1 MSSSATPSA
10 NGRDNIRR
18 RLAEGA
24 ASPLST
30 YRSLV
35 YGRSS
40 KVGFCLYELVTTL
53 FGSFPG
59 GLGYLLRKKCYPP
72 FFKKWGQGVIL
83 GKNVTIRHPHRI
95 SIGDNVTID
104 DNCVLDGRGAGEAGL
119 VLEDRVLVNRNCMLL
134 AKKGPIHIAGRASIG
149 ANSVI
154 VSTAGVAI
162 GRGALFAGGCYL
174 SAGSYEVDSP
184 LPFIE
189 QEGTSAGPIS
199 IGDNV
204 WLGTRVT
211 VLDGVTV
218 GAHAV
223 IGAHALVSRDIPD
236 HSVAVGVPARTIRK
250 RG

>member
-1 MSSSATPSA
+1 MSPSATSSAPEQ
-10 NGRDNIRR
+10 DNIRR
-18 RLAEGA
+18 RLADGA
-24 ASPLST
+24 SSPLST

-40 KVGFCLYELVTTL
+40 IIGFCLYELVTTL
-53 FGSFPG
+53 FGPFPG
-59 GLGYLLRKKCYPP
+59 GLGYLLRKKCYPS
-72 FFKKWGQGVIL
+72 FFKKWGRGIIL
-83 GKNVTIRHPHRI
+83 GKYVTIRHPHLI
-95 SIGDNVTID
+95 SIGDHVTID

-119 VLEDRVLVNRNCMLL
+119 VLEDQVLVNRNCMLL
-134 AKKGPIHIAGRASIG
+134 AKKGPIRVAYRASIG

-154 VSTAGVAI
+154 VSTAGVTI

-174 SAGSYEVDSP
+174 SAGSYEVDNP
-184 LPFIE
+184 LPFID

-204 WLGTRVT
+204 WLATRVT

-218 GAHAV
+218 GANSV
-223 IGAHALVSRDIPD
+223 VGAHALVSRDIPEG
-236 HSVAVGVPARTIRK
+236 SVAVGIPARTIRK